1 MDLHQLSLGESA
13 ECGNYLAGHGFAFE
27 HRDAD
32 RQFIDRV
39 RLGAE
44 PAVLRLPL
52 DPAAHCLGDD
62 EFVTDLGVSYEIL
75 LPVYPAIRCDRHLP
89 AVDDDHE

>member
-13 ECGNYLAGHGFAFE
+13 ECGNYFARHGLAFE

-52 DPAAHCLGDD
+52 DPAAHCFRDD
-62 EFVTDLGVSYEIL
+62 EFVADFGVGHEVF
-75 LPVYPAIRCDRHLP
+75 LPIHPAI
-89 AVDDDHE
+89 